1 MTARDEVIRAH
12 KALLNGSGA
21 LAYFSE
27 RGLAEEVVKGS
38 YIGFDKGVLT
48 YPCIAREGR
57 LLAIH
62 CKSKTRDAK
71 GKRRQ
76 WWKSYSDNLPPKGHG
91 REPGDPAKIIPFG
104 LEQLRGVEAG
114 TQVVICCGEEDA

>member
-1 MTARDEVIRAH
+1 M
-12 KALLNGSGA
+12 
-21 LAYFSE
+21 
-27 RGLAEEVVKGS
+27 
-38 YIGFDKGVLT
+38 DKGVLT
-48 YPCIAREGR
+48 SPSIAKEGR

-71 GKRRQ
+71 GKRRH

-91 REPGDPAKIIPFG
+91 KEPEDSAKVIPFG

-114 TQVVICCGEEDA
+114 TQVVLCCGEEDA